1 MYARTDGKSAR
12 SLTNTH
18 QKASKKPRTA
28 PVSADKTR
36 DVFVERTAAIPSNGK
51 VITPPEKPA
60 ATKTS
65 ATSS

>member
-1 MYARTDGKSAR
+1 MYARSDGKRAR
-12 SLTNTH
+12 FLTNTP
-18 QKASKKPRTA
+18 QKASRKPRTA

-36 DVFVERTAAIPSNGK
+36 DVFGERTAAIPSNGK
-51 VITPPEKPA
+51 VITPPENPA